1 MLKFIYIFLGV
12 LELEYKIFKQK
23 SSENINYDFIENL
36 KEQFDISYLSALLL
50 NMKGF
55 TTFGEVETYLNPKIE
70 DLYDPFMFKDMEVF
84 MERLKRV
91 ILNNERVV
99 IFSDYDCDG
108 VTSSI
113 ILYKILT
120 FMKINVQIVIPNR
133 FTNGYGLNTESIEKI
148 ISIKPDLVITT
159 DNGITSVK
167 EVEILKSEG
176 IDVVITDHHTPPKEL
191 PKAYGIINPK
201 VESDN
206 YPFSELC
213 GAGVAFKIALGIKKY
228 FELDY
233 DISEILIF
241 AMVGT
246 IVDIVSLTSENR
258 IIASL
263 GLKALR
269 NTKNKGLVSLIKKA
283 DLNID
288 NINCGN
294 VSFQIGPR
302 INAAGRLID
311 ANLACK
317 LFLTDDDSEVD
328 MLSSKLCELNNE
340 RKDIEEEIFAKSE
353 EYIEKNYLLN
363 NSLILFILGED
374 FNEGV
379 MGVAASKIQEK
390 YNRPVVIMTKSKEG
404 VIKASC
410 RSITG
415 FSIFDCLNESRD
427 LFIKFGGHSAA
438 AGFSIKEENLE
449 ILIKQS
455 NDYAKEKKIENLFYK
470 RVYYD
475 TTAIPSNLNIPS
487 AMELEKF
494 APFGIGNSRSVLC
507 LRNVV
512 INNARA
518 IGKNFDHLKLSILY
532 NGNYYD
538 AIGFSMGH
546 YVNEYDFTKTFDIV
560 FNLSIN
566 SYKGIEKLQ
575 FELKDID
582 YHDINLRDFDKAN
595 YYYFINNLKLK
606 EYFYPCENALEYPFE
621 TAIEE
626 YKDKVFVV
634 YSKDTFIRLNKFLKY
649 KKYDYNISYNKLNKI
664 EGKINILVLPIE
676 NIGEDVI
683 ILDRPEFNDFDNDV
697 FENTSYKYLK
707 TSRNLKSVRITREF
721 FLYLYKKFKI
731 LMYTTNDIY
740 EFMENIRNE
749 SDVEINYFTV
759 RLALDIMKEMNIL
772 NYSLKNDKLSL
783 SFNKITKKS
792 DINNTNIMK
801 KINFRLGTY

>member
-1 MLKFIYIFLGV
+1 MLKFIYIFLEV

-36 KEQFDISYLSALLL
+36 KEQFDISYLTALLL
-50 NMKGF
+50 NIKGF
-55 TTFGEVETYLNPKIE
+55 TTFGEVETYLNPTIE
-70 DLYDPFMFKDMEVF
+70 DLYDPFMFKDMKLL
-84 MERLKRV
+84 MERLKQV
-91 ILNNERVV
+91 ILNNEKVV
-99 IFSDYDCDG
+99 LFSDYDCDG

-120 FMKINVQIVIPNR
+120 FMNINVEIVIPNR

-201 VESDN
+201 VEGDN
-206 YPFSELC
+206 YPFTELC

-228 FELDY
+228 FELDF
-233 DISEILIF
+233 DINEILVF
-241 AMVGT
+241 AMIGT

-258 IIASL
+258 IIASV
-263 GLKALR
+263 GLKELR
-269 NTKNKGLVSLIKKA
+269 NTKNKGLISLIKKS

-288 NINCGN
+288 KINCGN
-294 VSFQIGPR
+294 VGFQIGPR
-302 INAAGRLID
+302 INVAGRLSD
-311 ANLACK
+311 ATKAVE
-317 LFLTDDDSEVD
+317 LFLSDDDNKVD
-328 MLSSKLCELNNE
+328 ILSSKLCELNNE
-340 RKDIEEEIFAKSE
+340 RKDIEEDIFVKSE
-353 EYIEKNYLLN
+353 EYIENNSLLD

-379 MGVAASKIQEK
+379 MGIAASKIQEK
-390 YNRPVVIMTKSKEG
+390 YNRPVVIMTKSEEG

-410 RSITG
+410 RSING
-415 FSIFDCLNESRD
+415 FNIFDCLNESRD

-438 AGFSIKEENLE
+438 AGFSINEENLQK
-449 ILIKQS
+449 LINQS
-455 NDYAKEKKIENLFYK
+455 NDYAKREKIENLFYK

-475 TTAIPSNLNIPS
+475 TTVIPSNLNIPS

-518 IGKNFDHLKLSILY
+518 IGKNRDHLKLSILY

-546 YVNEYDFTKTFDIV
+546 YINEYDFTKTFDIV

-582 YHDINLRDFDKAN
+582 YHDIDLREFDKAN
-595 YYYFINNLKLK
+595 YYYFINSLKK
-606 EYFYPCENALEYPFE
+606 IDYFYPSDEPVKYSFE
-621 TAIEE
+621 RSVEE
-626 YKDKVFVV
+626 YKDKILVV
-634 YSKDTFIRLNKFLKY
+634 YLKDTFIRLNKYLRY
-649 KKYDYNISYNKLNKI
+649 KNYEYNVSYNYLNKE
-664 EGKINILVLPIE
+664 EGKINILVLPLK
-676 NIGEDVI
+676 NIDDDTL
-683 ILDRPEFNDFDNDV
+683 ILDRPEFNDLDKDVFDNV
-697 FENTSYKYLK
+697 SFKYLK

-792 DINNTNIMK
+792 DINKTNIMK
-801 KINFRLGTY
+801 KLNFRLGTY